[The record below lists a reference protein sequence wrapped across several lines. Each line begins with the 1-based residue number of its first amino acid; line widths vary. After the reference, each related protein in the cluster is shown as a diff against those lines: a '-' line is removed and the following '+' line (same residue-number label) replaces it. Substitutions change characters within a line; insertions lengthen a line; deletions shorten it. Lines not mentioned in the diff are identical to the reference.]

1 MSVLNTLGRLHRE
14 GFIHDNPIA
23 SHVVGTSKNY
33 RLISLR
39 RVAKHFCLWK
49 KENPNWDAEEPK
61 WETSTMPCHRLAS
74 EWLQIV
80 AD

>member
-39 RVAKHFCLWK
+39 RVGRHICDWNGDYSDWDP
-49 KENPNWDAEEPK
+49 KEVDGK
-61 WETSTMPCHRLAS
+61 LPCIRLAS
-74 EWLQIV
+74 EWRQV
-80 AD
+80 MP